1 MAAQKRNSRPDRQ
14 RPHRAHRDDE
24 RADRVACGMRIA
36 VESHENE
43 DGPVGEHRQGKP
55 HHPERLYVHLKRN
68 GRREA
73 RILLGMAAFFGF
85 HMPTFTFPGVPNDR
99 LFDRV
104 AENAKAAEAAGFDLV
119 TVMDHFYQIRGIG
132 PETEPMME
140 AYTTLS
146 ALATQTSRV
155 KLGTLVTGVTY
166 RNPALLV
173 KQVTTLDVISK
184 GRAIFGIG
192 AAWNEDEHGGYGIEF
207 PPIARRM
214 DRLGEALTIAKLMFT
229 QDRPS
234 FEGQY
239 YKIDRALNVPR
250 PIQPGGPKI
259 LIGGGG
265 ERRTLRLLAE
275 HGDIGH
281 WFGGNLEDLK
291 RKKKVFEEHC
301 AAVKRDPSD
310 VLLTVGLTL
319 VLAENEKDAKA
330 LMDGLTPE
338 RRAVAKTATVVQA
351 AEVLGQYMD
360 AGFGGFT
367 FNNNV
372 LQTKESI
379 ALAGELIKVVRG
391 SGVPV

>member
-1 MAAQKRNSRPDRQ
+1 
-14 RPHRAHRDDE
+14 
-24 RADRVACGMRIA
+24 
-36 VESHENE
+36 
-43 DGPVGEHRQGKP
+43 
-55 HHPERLYVHLKRN
+55 
-68 GRREA
+68 
-73 RILLGMAAFFGF
+73 MAAFFGF
-85 HMPTFTFPGVPNDR
+85 HMPKYTFPGVPNDR
-99 LFDRV
+99 LFDRLV
-104 AENAKAAEAAGFDLV
+104 ENAKAAENAGFDLV

-132 PETEPMME
+132 QETEPMME
-140 AYTTLS
+140 AYTTL
-146 ALATQTSRV
+146 AGLATQTSRV

-166 RNPALLV
+166 RNPALLA
-173 KQVTTLDVISK
+173 KMVTTLDVISK

-192 AAWNEDEHGGYGIEF
+192 AAWNEDEHAGYGFEF
-207 PPIARRM
+207 PPIAERM

-234 FEGQY
+234 FEGTY
-239 YKIDRALNVPR
+239 YRIDRALNVPR
-250 PIQPGGPKI
+250 PVQAGGPKI
-259 LIGGGG
+259 LVGGGG

-301 AAVKRDPSD
+301 AAVNRDPAE

-319 VLAENEKDAKA
+319 VLAKNEKDSQA
-330 LMDGLTPE
+330 LLDGLTPE
-338 RRAVAKTATVVQA
+338 RRAMAITVNVDQA
-351 AEVLGQYMD
+351 AELIGEYMD

-379 ALAGELIKVVRG
+379 ALAGELIKLVNRRAI
-391 SGVPV
+391 PARA

>member
-1 MAAQKRNSRPDRQ
+1 MP
-14 RPHRAHRDDE
+14 
-24 RADRVACGMRIA
+24 
-36 VESHENE
+36 
-43 DGPVGEHRQGKP
+43 
-55 HHPERLYVHLKRN
+55 LY
-68 GRREA
+68 
-73 RILLGMAAFFGF
+73 
-85 HMPTFTFPGVPNDR
+85 TFPGVPDNR

-104 AENAKAAEAAGFDLV
+104 VENAQAAENAGFDLV

-146 ALATQTSRV
+146 ALATQTKRV
-155 KLGTLVTGVTY
+155 KLSTMVTGVTY
-166 RNPALLV
+166 RNPAILA

-184 GRAIFGIG
+184 GRAILGIG
-192 AAWNEDEHGGYGIEF
+192 AAWNEDEHKGYGVEF
-207 PPIARRM
+207 PPIGQRM

-229 QDRPS
+229 EDRPS
-234 FEGQY
+234 FEGKY

-281 WFGGNLEDLK
+281 WFGAPLEELK
-291 RKKKVFEEHC
+291 RKKEIFDQHC
-301 AAVKRDPSD
+301 EVVERDPSD
-310 VLLTVGLTL
+310 VLLTLGVTL
-319 VLAENEKDAKA
+319 VLVEHEKDAKA
-330 LMDGLTPE
+330 ILDKLMPE
-338 RRAVAKTATVVQA
+338 RRAIARVATVAQA
-351 AEVLGQYMD
+351 TDLLGEYMD

-372 LQTKESI
+372 LQTSESI
-379 ALAGELIKVVRG
+379 ALAGELIRAVNG
-391 SGVPV
+391 SAVPV

>member
-1 MAAQKRNSRPDRQ
+1 MS
-14 RPHRAHRDDE
+14 
-24 RADRVACGMRIA
+24 
-36 VESHENE
+36 
-43 DGPVGEHRQGKP
+43 
-55 HHPERLYVHLKRN
+55 
-68 GRREA
+68 
-73 RILLGMAAFFGF
+73 AFFGF

-99 LFDRV
+99 LFERV

-173 KQVTTLDVISK
+173 KEVTTLDVISK
-184 GRAIFGIG
+184 GRAILGIG
-192 AAWNEDEHGGYGIEF
+192 AAWNEDEHKGYGIEF
-207 PPIARRM
+207 PPIAQRM

-234 FEGQY
+234 FEGKY
-239 YKIDRALNVPR
+239 YKIDRVLNVPR
-250 PIQPGGPKI
+250 PIQQGGPKI

-291 RKKKVFEEHC
+291 RKKQVFEEHC
-301 AAVKRDPSD
+301 AAVNRNPSE

-319 VLAENEKDAKA
+319 VLAENDTDAKA

-338 RRAVAKTATVVQA
+338 RRAIAMTATVSQA
-351 AEVLGQYMD
+351 AEVIGEYMA

-372 LQTKESI
+372 LQTEESI

-391 SGVPV
+391 SAVPA

>member
-1 MAAQKRNSRPDRQ
+1 
-14 RPHRAHRDDE
+14 
-24 RADRVACGMRIA
+24 
-36 VESHENE
+36 
-43 DGPVGEHRQGKP
+43 
-55 HHPERLYVHLKRN
+55 
-68 GRREA
+68 
-73 RILLGMAAFFGF
+73 
-85 HMPTFTFPGVPNDR
+85 MPTFTFPGVPNDR

-104 AENAKAAEAAGFDLV
+104 VENAKAAEKAGFDLV

-155 KLGTLVTGVTY
+155 MLGTLVSGVTY
-166 RNPALLV
+166 RNPALLA
-173 KQVTTLDVISK
+173 KMVTTLDVISK

-192 AAWNEDEHGGYGIEF
+192 AAWNEAEHIGYGFEF
-207 PPIARRM
+207 PPIGQRM
-214 DRLGEALTIAKLMFT
+214 DRLDEALTIAKLMFT
-229 QDRPS
+229 EERPS
-234 FEGQY
+234 FEGNY
-239 YKIDRALNVPR
+239 YRIERALNVPR

-259 LIGGGG
+259 LVGGGG
-265 ERRTLRLLAE
+265 EQRTLRILAR

-291 RKKKVFEEHC
+291 RKKQVFERHC
-301 AAVKRDPSD
+301 EAVNRDPSE

-319 VLAENEKDAKA
+319 VLAENEIDAKA
-330 LMDGLTPE
+330 LLDGMTAE
-338 RRAVAKTATVVQA
+338 RRAMAITVDVQQA
-351 AEVLGQYMD
+351 AEILSQYMD

-379 ALAGELIKVVRG
+379 ALAGELIKVVNG
-391 SGVPV
+391 SAVPA